1 MSSTPPISFRVKAQ
15 TAANP
20 STRGYPYSI
29 SSRDLDEN
37 FVFATENF
45 DRDHFVTTN
54 TTGAGGHSQRKIS
67 LLHPIPQ
74 LPEKGTFVLGAV
86 NGALQWIATEEC

>member
-1 MSSTPPISFRVKAQ
+1 MPSTPPISFRVKAQ

-20 STRGYPYSI
+20 STGGYPYSI

-37 FVFATENF
+37 FVFATEDF

-54 TTGAGGHSQRKIS
+54 TTGAGGHSQRKIA
-67 LLHPIPQ
+67 LLHPIPE
-74 LPEKGTFVLGAV
+74 LPETGTFVLGSV
-86 NGALQWIATEEC
+86 GGELTWIETEEC